1 MVSITDIFASLVKAY
16 QHSLAQDH
24 PTISTPVSLGSKS
37 TKEEA
42 KGKQDVNV
50 NVRVL
55 DTSTSPDR
63 VTHEGT
69 EGMGGGLGSWKWAKG
84 ETEEAGGR

>member
-1 MVSITDIFASLVKAY
+1 M
-16 QHSLAQDH
+16 
-24 PTISTPVSLGSKS
+24 LGSKS
-37 TKEEA
+37 TKDEA
-42 KGKQDVNV
+42 KGKQDVDV

-55 DTSTSPDR
+55 DTCTSPDR
-63 VTHEGT
+63 VSHDGT